1 MDKKESEVLKDLM
14 EKLNDLTESLKPSET
29 LVQRMSDCE
38 KAIKKVRELTLKL
51 NDPDEG
57 VIARVKELESW
68 KERAEQ
74 VLEYNEQQNVDLVL
88 LKEWRGRIDK
98 LIWLGFVTVAGLL
111 IKALVGVVL

>member
-1 MDKKESEVLKDLM
+1 MDKKQSELLRELM
-14 EKLNDLTESLKPSET
+14 EKLNVLTESLKPSET

-38 KAIKKVRELTLKL
+38 SAISAVAELTLKL

-57 VIARVKELESW
+57 VISRIKELESW
-68 KERAEQ
+68 KGRSEHI
-74 VLEYNEQQNVDLVL
+74 LEYNKKQNMDLAS

-111 IKALVGVVL
+111 IKALMGMVL